1 MCDRCDLLPFTLQ
14 GVVNKM
20 NDGGMGLIGTAEQT
34 GASMNKSPIATA
46 ARPFEMGMAIQSG
59 ILKSLGINLY
69 TNLGKVIVEF
79 IANAYDGDAK
89 KVTVK
94 IPIDRIVQE
103 RAKKIEADRHDSERQ
118 AFEVGAA
125 VVTSSG
131 DGEVQGADQSVTTSA
146 HVEAAEAKV
155 AELEMADGASIKGS
169 SDVSDQADGESS
181 TSDAAMPSTPP
192 VPLTL
197 NLETLFDTLPE
208 DVKVVIEDDGH
219 GMTWEEVERKFLPL
233 NRQRR
238 ADAAGKEV
246 ILTSPGGR
254 YVMGRKGVGKLAG
267 FGAALTV
274 ELWTKRRGETSA
286 TLIKLVDEDLNQAGT
301 IHNVK
306 IPVTYEDGLD
316 PQLQGTRVTL
326 SRLKADATR
335 DSIDKIRRVITKS
348 FHAIRPEDFAIIV
361 NDETLKFDLPS
372 YEFIYPPEL
381 TRERIVS
388 GERAEM
394 QVPVPGIGGLTFRYY
409 VGFLP
414 RSHGSGADRGATIYC
429 NNRLAAG
436 PALFGL
442 PTGMHSFHSV
452 DYMDCII
459 EADDLDRSDIDFVNT
474 ARNGIKEGNEVVGTM
489 LETVVRVMRS
499 AIAAHARFKKKEA
512 DRKLGEDKTAR
523 IISATIEALP
533 KKTRKAGKKLLQT
546 IAQTF
551 EVGTP
556 EFEELA
562 PVIVHSINA
571 TEVLINLVSH
581 GTDVATIGQI
591 MGQLR
596 QLSEIEKRDALK
608 LYRARRGGI
617 EKLEIMYERGR
628 DNWKKKQFEKDL
640 HQLLKE
646 NPWLIRPEF
655 SNYISSDQGINTT
668 VSRLAADLKVD
679 AFAPIVDGEELSDVR
694 PDLVFLMSDPMDEG
708 PYTVKIV
715 ELKSPGLPLTIAHWR
730 QLEDYVDAVKEWCRV
745 NLPHTV
751 RVSGYL
757 IGAMPLNESA
767 VQAERRLLDK
777 FRDTGVGDPIQI
789 VGLLELIKL
798 ARAVHIQAIKALDRD
813 LSDEDDD
820 EDELEADSDN
830 ETIADD
836 EPVVIVGSSM
846 DKVDMNAPQGVDPV
860 TGGVVA
866 PAGTPSPGV

>member
-1 MCDRCDLLPFTLQ
+1 
-14 GVVNKM
+14 M
-20 NDGGMGLIGTAEQT
+20 NDGANGAIEVAGGAAGIGGSVELAT
-34 GASMNKSPIATA
+34 GS
-46 ARPFEMGMAIQSG
+46 RPDAMQMAIQSG

-69 TNLGKVIVEF
+69 TNLGKVLVEF

-89 KVTVK
+89 TVTVR
-94 IPIDRIVQE
+94 IPVERIAEE
-103 RAKKIEADRHDSERQ
+103 RARKVEAERLEAERLTAEAMAVDQPETLDGEGALSTSADGSELGSAVSQ
-118 AFEVGAA
+118 GAGA
-125 VVTSSG
+125 TSS
-131 DGEVQGADQSVTTSA
+131 
-146 HVEAAEAKV
+146 
-155 AELEMADGASIKGS
+155 
-169 SDVSDQADGESS
+169 SS
-181 TSDAAMPSTPP
+181 TDGSDAAAVLPP
-192 VPLTL
+192 APLKL

-219 GMTWEEVERKFLPL
+219 GMTWAEVERKFLPL

-238 ADAAGKEV
+238 ANQAGKEV

-286 TLIKLVDEDLNQAGT
+286 TVIKLVDEDLNQAGT

-316 PQLQGTRVTL
+316 SETQGTRITL

-335 DSIDKIRRVITKS
+335 DSIEKIRKVITKS
-348 FHAIRPEDFAIIV
+348 FHAIRPDDFAIVI
-361 NDETLKFDLPS
+361 NNETLKFELPD

-381 TRERIVS
+381 TRESIAA
-388 GERAEM
+388 GGRAEV
-394 QVPVPGIGGLTFRYY
+394 QVPVAGIGGLAFQYY

-474 ARNGIKEGNEVVGTM
+474 ARSGIKEGNEVVGTM
-489 LETVVRVMRS
+489 LEAVVRVMRS

-512 DRKLGEDKTAR
+512 DRKLNEDKTAK

-533 KKTRKAGKKLLQT
+533 KKTRQAGKKLLQT

-562 PVIVHSINA
+562 PVIIHSINA
-571 TEVLINLVSH
+571 TEVLISLVSH

-617 EKLEIMYERGR
+617 EKLEIMYERGKE
-628 DNWKKKQFEKDL
+628 NWKKKQFEKDL
-640 HQLLKE
+640 HLLLKE

-655 SNYISSDQGINTT
+655 STYISSDQGINTM

-679 AFAPIVDGEELSDVR
+679 AFAPIVDGEDNSDVR

-708 PYTVKIV
+708 PYTIKIV
-715 ELKSPGLPLTIAHWR
+715 ELKSPALPLNIAHWR
-730 QLEDYVDAVKEWCRV
+730 QLEDYVDAVEEWCRI
-745 NLPHTV
+745 NLPHAV
-751 RVSGYL
+751 RVNGYL
-757 IGAMPLNESA
+757 IGSMPRSEST
-767 VQAERRLLDK
+767 VRGERQLLDK
-777 FRDTGVGDPIQI
+777 FRDTGAGDPIQI

-798 ARAVHIQAIKALDRD
+798 ARTVHVEAIKALDRD
-813 LSDEDDD
+813 LSDEDDED
-820 EDELEADSDN
+820 DGADEALVDAEDEVNEA
-830 ETIADD
+830 
-836 EPVVIVGSSM
+836 EPIVIVGGR
-846 DKVDMNAPQGVDPV
+846 DKAAEAVPEGVDPI
-860 TGGVVA
+860 TGGPTS
-866 PAGTPSPGV
+866 PAAVPTPSL